1 MTNTADIARAMAAT
15 MESASIPMYGNKLR
29 LPDRGAIIALIRELR
44 RLFFH
49 AYFGDPQLMAL
60 SAENYAALLLE
71 RIETALTAQ
80 VALALPEGQAFAAAA
95 LTHEILEQLP
105 RIQQTLMTDIE
116 ATFDGDPAA
125 ADKEE
130 IIFAYPGLF
139 AIFVYRIAHEL
150 YLRQVPMI
158 PRMMTEYAHSR
169 TGIDIHPGAQIGRI
183 LDTLRSCFALAAD
196 AEITMEGNPGT
207 LTRKNLESY
216 RAAGVNRLSLGVQ
229 SLDDGLLR
237 NIGRIHT
244 SEEAKA
250 AVAMARAA
258 GFDNLNL
265 DLMLGLPGQ
274 KPEQWA
280 RTLSEAIA
288 LSPEHLSCY
297 SLILEE
303 GTPLY
308 AQAEAGACAPLPD
321 EDALCEM
328 DDITERLT
336 RAGGYARY
344 EVSNYAKAGRIC
356 RHNVVYWECLPY
368 LGIGCA
374 AHSDMDGTRFYNTE
388 DFDAYLRG
396 APARTEDAGGRM
408 FERMMMGLRMV
419 RGVDEA
425 RFLRDFG
432 RAPEAVWTKS
442 LPRLMREG
450 MLAREDGR
458 LYLTARGMQVM
469 NAVLVEMM
477 EETEA

>member
-1 MTNTADIARAMAAT
+1 
-15 MESASIPMYGNKLR
+15 MEPISIYIHIPMCVKKCAYCDFTSFCGRMKQR
-29 LPDRGAIIALIRELR
+29 EAYTEAVCREMREQAAFFGAR
-44 RLFFH
+44 RVETVFF
-49 AYFGDPQLMAL
+49 GGGTP
-60 SAENYAALLLE
+60 
-71 RIETALTAQ
+71 
-80 VALALPEGQAFAAAA
+80 
-95 LTHEILEQLP
+95 
-105 RIQQTLMTDIE
+105 TLMT
-116 ATFDGDPAA
+116 
-125 ADKEE
+125 
-130 IIFAYPGLF
+130 
-139 AIFVYRIAHEL
+139 
-150 YLRQVPMI
+150 
-158 PRMMTEYAHSR
+158 
-169 TGIDIHPGAQIGRI
+169 GAQIGRM
-183 LDTLRSCFALAAD
+183 LDTLRRCFALAAD

-207 LTRKNLESY
+207 LTRENLESY

-274 KPEQWA
+274 TPEQWA

-328 DDITERLT
+328 DERLT

-442 LPRLMREG
+442 LPRLMRAG

>member
-1 MTNTADIARAMAAT
+1 
-15 MESASIPMYGNKLR
+15 MEPISIYIHIPMCVKKCAYCDFTSFCGRMKQR
-29 LPDRGAIIALIRELR
+29 EAYTEAVCREMREQAAFFGAR
-44 RLFFH
+44 RVETVFF
-49 AYFGDPQLMAL
+49 GGGTP
-60 SAENYAALLLE
+60 
-71 RIETALTAQ
+71 
-80 VALALPEGQAFAAAA
+80 
-95 LTHEILEQLP
+95 
-105 RIQQTLMTDIE
+105 TLMT
-116 ATFDGDPAA
+116 
-125 ADKEE
+125 
-130 IIFAYPGLF
+130 
-139 AIFVYRIAHEL
+139 
-150 YLRQVPMI
+150 
-158 PRMMTEYAHSR
+158 
-169 TGIDIHPGAQIGRI
+169 GAQIGRM
-183 LDTLRSCFALAAD
+183 LDTLRGCFALAAD

-207 LTRKNLESY
+207 LTRENLESY

-244 SEEAKA
+244 SGEARA

-274 KPEQWA
+274 TPEQWA

-308 AQAEAGACAPLPD
+308 AQAEAGTCAPLPD

-374 AHSDMDGTRFYNTE
+374 AHSDMDGRRFYNPE
-388 DFDAYLRG
+388 DWEGYLHAVG
-396 APARTEDAGGRM
+396 QKERTAEGDDSREERM
-408 FERMMMGLRMV
+408 FERVMMGLRMV
-419 RGVDEA
+419 RGMDEE
-425 RFLRDFG
+425 RFKRDFHM
-432 RAPEAVWTKS
+432 RPEEVWKKTIPK
-442 LPRLMREG
+442 LKEEKLMESG
-450 MLAREDGR
+450 NGR
-458 LYLTARGMQVM
+458 LYLTRRGMQVM
-469 NAVLVEMM
+469 NAVLVEML
-477 EETEA
+477 EESEG

>member
-1 MTNTADIARAMAAT
+1 MNCTAEMLRLYAVTDRAWVGRQTLPQQVEAALKGGATCVQLREKEKTSEAYYTLAVAVKKITDYYGVPLILDDRADI
-15 MESASIPMYGNKLR
+15 
-29 LPDRGAIIALIRELR
+29 
-44 RLFFH
+44 
-49 AYFGDPQLMAL
+49 
-60 SAENYAALLLE
+60 
-71 RIETALTAQ
+71 
-80 VALALPEGQAFAAAA
+80 
-95 LTHEILEQLP
+95 
-105 RIQQTLMTDIE
+105 
-116 ATFDGDPAA
+116 
-125 ADKEE
+125 
-130 IIFAYPGLF
+130 
-139 AIFVYRIAHEL
+139 
-150 YLRQVPMI
+150 
-158 PRMMTEYAHSR
+158 
-169 TGIDIHPGAQIGRI
+169 
-183 LDTLRSCFALAAD
+183 ALAAD

-207 LTRKNLESY
+207 LTRENLESY

-274 KPEQWA
+274 TPEQWA

-344 EVSNYAKAGRIC
+344 EVSNYAKVGRIC

-396 APARTEDAGGRM
+396 APVRTEDAGGRM

-442 LPRLMREG
+442 LPRLMRAG